1 MGLDVVIAPYSI
13 PIAHKAKIMDKIN
26 WISFIFNP
34 PFFAFSLCMFH
45 SFRNRATCQHFLRK
59 KLSLFSTN
67 ICPQRRNNL
76 KLILS
81 DFHKKSSF
89 FVTMYEKKSPAV
101 FSLSGLSFLYEPR
114 YPEAMPGPH
123 YDSFVIITFIYW
135 YGISI
140 PSLSNV
146 SLIASVI
153 DHFAVQ

>member
-1 MGLDVVIAPYSI
+1 
-13 PIAHKAKIMDKIN
+13 
-26 WISFIFNP
+26 
-34 PFFAFSLCMFH
+34 MFH
-45 SFRNRATCQHFLRK
+45 SFRNHATCQHFLRRK
-59 KLSLFSTN
+59 TRLFSTN

-81 DFHKKSSF
+81 DFHKKSSIF
-89 FVTMYEKKSPAV
+89 CNNVRKKSPAV
-101 FSLSGLSFLYEPR
+101 FPLSGLSFLYDPR
-114 YPEAMPGPH
+114 YPETIPGPR

-146 SLIASVI
+146 SLIASVM